1 MNFEDWQRTVPEII
15 RKDALWNMI
24 GYRKVLFLSDL
35 GWSDV
40 SKLAK
45 DTRTSR
51 ISVNTRSE
59 KSAWKTNYI
68 KQMKVRITS
77 KKTFLANNP
86 LRITPY
92 GIRYV

>member
-1 MNFEDWQRTVPEII
+1 VNFEDWQRTVPEII

-24 GYRKVLFLSDL
+24 VYRKALFLSDL

-45 DTRTSR
+45 DTRTSP

-77 KKTFLANNP
+77 KRTFMANNP